1 MYIYITFVTDKQ
13 TVVLTRTHYVSICT
27 DSTSLMCVPSLKQ
40 MDGLQYVKANPKVI
54 VTVTYTYAQA
64 CMQHKKK
71 SQTTTNEY
79 INTHTHTS
87 CSHIYMPSRTLRVL
101 IDSYRLVHN
110 HIVTVPLKHRTDFG

>member
-1 MYIYITFVTDKQ
+1 
-13 TVVLTRTHYVSICT
+13 
-27 DSTSLMCVPSLKQ
+27 MCVPSLKQ